1 MRSVLLV
8 SAVLS
13 FISATAGGTGFET
26 PIGDEKLTLVL
37 PAGMCRIEAEK
48 SSDANYINAVESS
61 LAGTN
66 RLLGAFADC
75 QQLTDWRSGNKM
87 FLDNHGQYQAPAAM
101 LDTVAPPGV
110 VAEICSELRRQGE
123 KVLDGMKDDLT
134 DRMERAV
141 KGLQVNELRS
151 LGVVG
156 EDPGAC
162 YSAALQNL
170 RVEGGPEKLQH
181 LVFAITVVKGKLLFL
196 YVYGLHTG
204 DHTIPALLDRVRTTV
219 GELAKAN
226 EK

>member
-1 MRSVLLV
+1 MRRLLLIP
-8 SAVLS
+8 AVLC
-13 FISATAGGTGFET
+13 FISAAASGAGFET
-26 PIGDEKLTLVL
+26 PIGGEKVALVL
-37 PAGMCRIEAEK
+37 PAGMCRIEAANA
-48 SSDANYINAVESS
+48 SDANYINAVESS

-66 RLLGAFADC
+66 KLLGAFADC

-87 FLDNHGQYQAPAAM
+87 FLDNHGQYQAPVGM
-101 LDTVAPPGV
+101 LDTAAPPGV
-110 VAEICSELRRQGE
+110 VAEICGELRRQGE
-123 KVLDGMKDDLT
+123 KVLDGMKEDLSQ
-134 DRMERAV
+134 RMERAV

-196 YVYGLHTG
+196 YVYGLHMG

-219 GELAKAN
+219 SELAKAN

>member
-1 MRSVLLV
+1 MRRVLLV
-8 SAVLS
+8 PAMLC
-13 FISATAGGTGFET
+13 FIAAPAMGAGLET
-26 PIGDEKLTLVL
+26 PIGREKVALVL
-37 PAGMCRIEAEK
+37 PAGMCPIEATN

-61 LAGTN
+61 LGGTN

-75 QQLTDWRSGNKM
+75 EQLSAWRSGHKM

-101 LDTVAPPGV
+101 IDTVAPPGV

-123 KVLDGMKDDLT
+123 KVLDGMKDDLSQ
-134 DRMERAV
+134 RMERAV

-156 EDPGAC
+156 EDPDAC

-181 LVFAITVVKGKLLFL
+181 LVFAITAVKGKLLFL

-219 GELAKAN
+219 TELARAN